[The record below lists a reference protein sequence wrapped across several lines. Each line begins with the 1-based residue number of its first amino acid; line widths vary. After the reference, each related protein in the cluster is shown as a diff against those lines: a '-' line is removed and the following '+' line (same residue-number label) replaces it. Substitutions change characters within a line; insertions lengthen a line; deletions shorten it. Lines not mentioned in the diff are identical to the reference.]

1 VNATLSLEHSTMLQL
16 IRRRLSLKVSILL
29 ALITIPPMI
38 AAAYLI
44 TAHESARIEQLTI
57 ESGKVAA
64 MAGARMYGAT
74 LEAGLEAGFMTL
86 GDVLD
91 PVYEEIKGFD
101 FGDNPRYHTRY
112 DFFTDRTVVGFEDTL
127 LNSSSDFLYAVGGDL
142 NGYTPTHDS
151 RFQHPLTG
159 DRAKDLSGNRGKRK
173 FWTPMH
179 QAAAR
184 NLEPVLVQPYL
195 RDTGESAW
203 DVSSPIFVR
212 GRHFGAFRVAVSRD
226 SIATHKRILLLQLTA
241 VFGSL
246 GVIIV
251 GFIFVMLRRS
261 MRPLEHLA
269 SLASQISTGE
279 GLDQQIKP
287 SSDDEIGM
295 MARSLNRL
303 RASLQAAMTRL
314 GE

>member
-1 VNATLSLEHSTMLQL
+1 MFEM
-16 IRRRLSLKVSILL
+16 IKRRLSLKVSLVL
-29 ALITIPPMI
+29 ALITIPPMV

-44 TAHESARIEQLTI
+44 TTSESARIEALTI
-57 ESGKVAA
+57 TSGKVAA
-64 MAGARMYGAT
+64 QAGARMYGTA
-74 LEAGLEAGFMTL
+74 LEAGIDAGFMTI
-86 GDVLD
+86 GDVLE

-101 FGDNPRYHTRY
+101 FGDNPRFHTKY
-112 DFFTDRTVVGFEDTL
+112 DFYTDRTVVGFEDKIL
-127 LNSSSDFLYAVGGDL
+127 ESNPDFLYANGGDI
-142 NGYTPTHDS
+142 NGYTPTHNS
-151 RFQHPLTG
+151 KFQRPLTG
-159 DRAKDLSGNRGKRK
+159 DRSKDLAGNRGKRK

-203 DVSSPIFVR
+203 DVASPILVR

-226 SIATHKRILLLQLTA
+226 SIATHKRILLLQLTV

-246 GVIIV
+246 GAIIV

-287 SSDDEIGM
+287 SSNDEIGM

>member
-1 VNATLSLEHSTMLQL
+1 MFEL
-16 IRRRLSLKVSILL
+16 IKRRLSLKVSLIL
-29 ALITIPPMI
+29 ALITIPPMV
-38 AAAYLI
+38 AAAYFI
-44 TAHESARIEQLTI
+44 TTREADRLESLTI
-57 ESGKVAA
+57 SNGKVAA

-74 LEAGLEAGFMTL
+74 LEAGIDAGFMTI

-91 PVYEEIKGFD
+91 PAYEEIKGFD
-101 FGDNPRYHTRY
+101 FGDNPRFHTKY
-112 DFFTDRTVVGFEDTL
+112 DFYTDRTVVGFQDRL
-127 LNSSSDFLYAVGGDL
+127 LASSSDFLYAVGGDI

-151 RFQHPLTG
+151 KFQQPLSG

-173 FWTPMH
+173 FWTAMH
-179 QAAAR
+179 QTAAR

-203 DVSSPIFVR
+203 DVSSPIFVK

-226 SIATHKRILLLQLTA
+226 SIAAHRRSLLIQLIV
-241 VFGSL
+241 VFGFL
-246 GVIIV
+246 AVVTV

-269 SLASQISTGE
+269 SLANEISTGE
-279 GLDQQIKP
+279 GLDQPIRAT
-287 SSDDEIGM
+287 SSDEIGQ
-295 MARSLNRL
+295 MAKSLNRL
-303 RASLQAAMTRL
+303 RASLQAAMGRL